1 MNNRKQIVNS
11 FLDSVTEK
19 ELEEYIKEHKLINKG
34 HIKLLEKVKDNKPE
48 SHYMK
53 LLQDNGNNNMETAIS
68 NYIDLGR
75 AWVIAFVLEC
85 FYDDKYKVNDLQT
98 YLKAMFKDDETLR
111 EYVYECM
118 KDF

>member
-1 MNNRKQIVNS
+1 MNNRKQKVNS

-34 HIKLLEKVKDNKPE
+34 YKELLNKVKDSKPK

-53 LLQDNGNNNMETAIS
+53 LIEKNSENMNTAIS
-68 NYIDLGR
+68 NYINLGR

-85 FYDDKYKVNDLQT
+85 FYDNKYKVKDLQC
-98 YLKAMFKDDETLR
+98 YLKVLMDNDKTLK